1 METVEIVITVHTRK
15 ERMKDATRR
24 RLARTDWWAVAWYVF
39 LLAAGIALYRAGAVW
54 ALEQRGYYAVGG
66 EALMILLPVVFFV
79 TWTTVRDMIRDLKA
93 RR

>member
-1 METVEIVITVHTRK
+1 METVEITITVHTRK
-15 ERMKDATRR
+15 QRMKDAARR
-24 RLARTDWWAVAWYVF
+24 RLARMDWWAVAWYVF

-79 TWTTVRDMIRDLKA
+79 TWTTVRDTIRDLKA